1 MFGLSRNAPM
11 APGAWLTMPA
21 KMMKLMPLP
30 IPRSVISSP
39 IHIRAMAPAVN
50 VAIWVSV
57 VKLARSNVP
66 VRTSCELSRARKP
79 YDWSIAI
86 GTVR

>member
-1 MFGLSRNAPM
+1 
-11 APGAWLTMPA
+11 
-21 KMMKLMPLP
+21 MMKLMPLP

-39 IHIRAMAPAVN
+39 IHISAMAPAVR
-50 VAIWVSV
+50 VAIWVRV

-66 VRTSCELSRARKP
+66 VSTCCELSRARKP